1 MLIGWGTAEMAGT
14 KIIPLWVG
22 ARGVEFQWTN
32 LQSALDANVSLVCLC
47 VVGEMSSVSLLTAST
62 SNLEGLHV
70 HRHTKSLARETL
82 LGLINTYWSIH
93 IYIYLITLV
102 PGIANQ
108 LWYNCASV
116 VARD

>member
-1 MLIGWGTAEMAGT
+1 MRVLIGWGTAEMAGT

-62 SNLEGLHV
+62 SNLEGCTFIGILSHWQEK
-70 HRHTKSLARETL
+70 R
-82 LGLINTYWSIH
+82 
-93 IYIYLITLV
+93 YLV
-102 PGIANQ
+102 
-108 LWYNCASV
+108 
-116 VARD
+116 